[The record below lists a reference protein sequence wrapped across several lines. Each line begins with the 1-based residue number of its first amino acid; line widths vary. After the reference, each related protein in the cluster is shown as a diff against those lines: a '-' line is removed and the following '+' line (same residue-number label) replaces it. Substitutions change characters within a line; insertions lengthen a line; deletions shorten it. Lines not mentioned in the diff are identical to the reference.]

1 MKFLA
6 SLAVLVATAVATPIA
21 RAPKG
26 FHLKT
31 SNADHP
37 EHNDLYVYAYHT
49 GAGFNDAVLS
59 KNASIASSFHLE
71 GTNAIADLK
80 TDFSWGVYVPGNT
93 NYAGKLHALA
103 TTNNPS

>member
-6 SLAVLVATAVATPIA
+6 SLAILVATAVANPIA
-21 RAPKG
+21 RAPKE

-31 SNADHP
+31 SDASHS

-59 KNASIASSFHLE
+59 KNASIASSFHLN
-71 GTNAIADLK
+71 GTNALADLK
-80 TDFSWGVYVPGNT
+80 TEFPWGVYVPGNT
-93 NYAGKLHALA
+93 NYAGKLH
-103 TTNNPS
+103 TSRSKNKSD